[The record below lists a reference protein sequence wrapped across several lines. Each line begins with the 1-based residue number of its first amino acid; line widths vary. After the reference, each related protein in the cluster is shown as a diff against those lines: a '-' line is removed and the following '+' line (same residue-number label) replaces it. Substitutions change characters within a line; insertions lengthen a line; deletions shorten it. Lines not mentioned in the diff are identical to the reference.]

1 MTFNSQALAMAT
13 ETSARRHEEYRR
25 DLTRLQPAG
34 RGHNTHGSLLGVAN
48 KGVRAGISAD
58 TIASDIQRHLPPGD
72 RAVTSAEIRAAVN
85 KAVLDNGRMPPTSV
99 APCGPRVDRCLLDR
113 LIETGRGAEPADIIR
128 ASPIPVPD
136 DPREQQHL
144 VLSTL
149 YAPDEHLFIG
159 DQFGAEVLTAKAW
172 LERLDAGSMP
182 GPHIIP
188 NPLTGEEALTKEGRP
203 SRRCDACV
211 ASFRFAVVEFD
222 NLPVQDQ
229 LAFWSAV
236 RLPVAA
242 LIHSGGKS
250 LHAWLR
256 IDAPDRAAWERDV
269 ETELFAGRL
278 IPLGVDACCRNESRL
293 SRMPGATRT
302 DTGLL
307 QNLLYLAPEG
317 KAVAQ

>member
-1 MTFNSQALAMAT
+1 MNFNSQALAMAA
-13 ETSARRHEEYRR
+13 ETSARRLEDYRHA
-25 DLTRLQPAG
+25 LTRLQPAG
-34 RGHNTHGSLLGVAN
+34 RGHNTHGSLLGVAS
-48 KGVRAGISAD
+48 KGVRAGVSAN
-58 TIASDIQRHLPPGD
+58 TMASDIQRHLPPGD
-72 RAVTSAEIRAAVN
+72 RAVTAAEIRAAVN
-85 KAVLDNGRMPPTSV
+85 KAVLDNGQMPSTSV
-99 APCGPRVDRCLLDR
+99 APCGPRVDRSLLDR
-113 LIETGRGAEPADIIR
+113 LVETGRGAEPADIIS
-128 ASPIPVPD
+128 ASPVPVPD
-136 DPREQQHL
+136 DPREQQRL
-144 VLSTL
+144 VLSLL
-149 YAPDEHLFIG
+149 YGPDEHLFIG
-159 DQFGAEVLTAKAW
+159 DKFGAEVLSAKAW
-172 LERLDAGSMP
+172 IERLDSGSIP

-188 NPLTGEEALTKEGRP
+188 NPLTGEEALTKEGKP

-256 IDAPDRAAWERDV
+256 VDAPDRAAWERDI
-269 ETELFAGRL
+269 ESELFAGRL
-278 IPLGVDACCRNESRL
+278 IPLGVDASCRNESRL